1 MYIGVFLINIYTE
14 TMCLITRYTL
24 INNTMKQIQSQIA
37 SRIEALENYLGCS
50 QSKFSQRC
58 GIEKG
63 HLSKMMNGHIAFSDK
78 MLMRIAETYKVN
90 LDWLRDGIGE
100 MFERDK
106 AEADAQY
113 EQTKELVNGNVSLN
127 AIRSDNDSG
136 AQTVNATNADVE
148 ILRQRIEMLERLIEE
163 KDKQINDKDGYI
175 KMLVDMFGRGNVL
188 K

>member
-1 MYIGVFLINIYTE
+1 
-14 TMCLITRYTL
+14 
-24 INNTMKQIQSQIA
+24 MKPKQEEIV
-37 SRIEALENYLGCS
+37 SRIETLRDYLGCS

-58 GIEKG
+58 GLSKSN
-63 HLSKMMNGHIAFSDK
+63 LSKMVNGNLSITDK
-78 MLMRIAETYKVN
+78 TLMRIAETYKVN

-113 EQTKELVNGNVSLN
+113 EQAKELVNGNVALN